1 MFSGDMLRRCPLA
14 MSESFALGICLPL
27 AIFMIHLLLFY
38 DKYPVNRLQ
47 KAIKKCIK
55 VVKYRMSKYIIKYY
69 KLNKLSFFLAKLSFF
84 FSNYVFDNITW
95 YVVGLSMGPCM
106 RCNKNSDVITYITLL
121 KVLFCTNKK
130 SDKKKGSFGTTKT
143 LMSHLINIFFH
154 FDMMSQN

>member
-84 FSNYVFDNITW
+84 FGKTIIFLAKLSFFFSNYVFDNTGVKSLQIRS
-95 YVVGLSMGPCM
+95 LC
-106 RCNKNSDVITYITLL
+106 KNQ
-121 KVLFCTNKK
+121 C
-130 SDKKKGSFGTTKT
+130 
-143 LMSHLINIFFH
+143 INR
-154 FDMMSQN
+154 